1 MLIITTIDKS
11 TSSLYHHHHPTLSPY
26 TSLFQHVIQHKSV
39 PANPIATNLR
49 YFRPT
54 STIDHLYESINYDEP
69 HYLHSAGLLQQPASE
84 DPSFNTYSL
93 LSPLTSG
100 HLEHVSD
107 LTYIVNGRILKQ
119 YLVMEN
125 HDEDN
130 TLDSFLN
137 DPVNRN
143 AYVPYL
149 PHLNFNRADRPNL
162 GFPNGGARTAQLNA
176 AQSTQN
182 FGQQIA
188 VGSGS
193 LGFVRHANGAVYLG
207 SGSLGYNNDQQRS
220 AAVQNRNGKSPAPSP
235 LSFGHNPQ

>member
-1 MLIITTIDKS
+1 MI
-11 TSSLYHHHHPTLSPY
+11 H
-26 TSLFQHVIQHKSV
+26 HKSV
-39 PANPIATNLR
+39 AENPITTNLR

-54 STIDHLYESINYDEP
+54 STIDQLYESINYEEP
-69 HYLHSAGLLQQPASE
+69 HYLHSTGLLQQPVSE
-84 DPSFNTYSL
+84 EPTFNAY
-93 LSPLTSG
+93 PLSG

-149 PHLNFNRADRPNL
+149 PHLNLNRGGDRPNL
-162 GFPNGGARTAQLNA
+162 GFPNGSARSAQLNA
-176 AQSTQN
+176 VQSTQN
-182 FGQQIA
+182 IGQQIA